1 MDEIKRAF
9 SSVFTRDV
17 RSVEPSKTGLIIGDN
32 LRIYKEGSG
41 YRVAFLR
48 GTDNGSRKQVT
59 SKLDENQI
67 AYTVGDDF
75 AT

>member
-17 RSVEPSKTGLIIGDN
+17 RSVEPGKTGLIIGDS
-32 LRIYKEGSG
+32 LRVYKEGSG

-48 GTDNGSRKQVT
+48 GTGNSARHQVT
-59 SKLDENQI
+59 AKLDENQI